1 MRLSRRGEDSAAL
14 LRMTAHDMN
23 AEPALAPAA
32 VKTPPKPFAPSAMP
46 ESAFTCAKLIQ
57 AHFRGARVRR
67 GVNRWLGRAVGVP
80 DLARAKAHARSL
92 LPHDQEGR
100 LLPLTCPI
108 ECFTVFGAGVYAYM
122 RWTVLMR
129 RVFLISFL
137 FSVANMVNR
146 LLLTAH
152 CIALPRANHESTW
165 CSQVNNIFGGELSEG
180 TWLSIPTIGNAK
192 KVNASYGASEVL
204 VLGTFLWGMFA
215 AVKIVRMEEA
225 LLQVWLPCPSV
236 GCRGLPWPS
245 MTVHGLPWPAET
257 FHDLPFPFVTLDARV
272 RVCVP
277 AAAAHT
283 RRADS
288 HAERPANQQASSHR
302 PSIPRRRDGE
312 IWRDHACSPCLS
324 DKGCS
329 A

>member
-165 CSQVNNIFGGELSEG
+165 TWCSQVNNIFGGELSEG

-225 LLQVWLPCPSV
+225 LLQVWLPCPS
-236 GCRGLPWPS
+236 
-245 MTVHGLPWPAET
+245 MT
-257 FHDLPFPFVTLDARV
+257 FHDLPLPLRRCYRCGFHALPS
-272 RVCVP
+272 
-277 AAAAHT
+277 AAV
-283 RRADS
+283 
-288 HAERPANQQASSHR
+288 
-302 PSIPRRRDGE
+302 
-312 IWRDHACSPCLS
+312 ACHGLP
-324 DKGCS
+324 
-329 A
+329 